1 MDTLLSTSMGSI
13 RRCRCVVSVS
23 LCVCDWVCMDAF
35 SWLTLSNQCGCA
47 CGSHWG
53 LMHQLAIRWVWHG
66 RGFLLTRILTP
77 ISLLCPPPSPRLFW
91 RDPDKISGQQLFQSW
106 LRYVSLS
113 CSIAPFHPFFNSSLI
128 TFGAGR
134 PTDSQSCSS
143 ICALVR
149 AGVFLKYNSLY
160 LTVSGIELVHIS
172 MKLLTG
178 FKSQSGA
185 RHIQGY
191 KATHLCYL
199 PPTDI
204 SEIMLGLLS
213 NSTRSASGVGN

>member
-1 MDTLLSTSMGSI
+1 MWVCLWLALGFDASI
-13 RRCRCVVSVS
+13 GNQVS
-23 LCVCDWVCMDAF
+23 LAWTRVPAHQDPD
-35 SWLTLSNQCGCA
+35 SNQPP
-47 CGSHWG
+47 
-53 LMHQLAIRWVWHG
+53 L
-66 RGFLLTRILTP
+66 
-77 ISLLCPPPSPRLFW
+77 PPPSPRLFW

-128 TFGAGR
+128 TFGAGC

-160 LTVSGIELVHIS
+160 LTVSGIELAHIS